1 MQELFGSMPPAV
13 WVAIAGGFG
22 LLVGSFLNVVIHR
35 LPKMLETGW
44 LSDARDI
51 LDQLGED
58 GGPHSAAY
66 QQASKVVGATLTPQ
80 RYNLVVPRS
89 ACPHC
94 GHAISALENIPL
106 LSYALQGGK
115 CKGCQARISPRY
127 PLVELLSGLA
137 AASCMAQ
144 FGGQD
149 LWLALAL
156 YMLCATLLALTFID
170 LDTMYL
176 PDDLT
181 LPLVWAGVLLA
192 WAGHGLVGLPQAV
205 LGAAAGYLLLWSVYW
220 LFKLT
225 TGKEGM
231 GYGDFKLL
239 AALGAWLGW
248 QALPQIIV
256 IASAVGAVVGILM
269 IALGKHA
276 WQKKL
281 PFGPYLAMGGVITL
295 FAGNLILH

>member
-1 MQELFGSMPPAV
+1 MQELFGSMPLAV

-51 LDQLGED
+51 LGQLGEEA
-58 GGPHSAAY
+58 GPHATAY
-66 QQASKVVGATLTPQ
+66 QQASRVVAGTLTPQ

-94 GHAISALENIPL
+94 GHAIGALENIPL
-106 LSYALQGGK
+106 LSYLLQGGK
-115 CKGCQARISPRY
+115 CKGCKAGISLRY

-144 FGGQD
+144 FGGIS
-149 LWLALAL
+149 LWLTLAL
-156 YMLCATLLALTFID
+156 YGLCAILLALTFID

-192 WAGHGLVGLPQAV
+192 WSGYGLVGLPQAV

-256 IASAVGAVVGILM
+256 LASAVGAVVGILM

-295 FAGNLILH
+295 FAGNLIFH